1 MRVIA
6 VIHATMLSPG
16 MRGKPL
22 VEIAETPYLTH
33 IIAQVNAI
41 KGVEKT
47 IFLTSSDAADDRV
60 ADLADAH
67 DVSVHR
73 GHRMDLLSNL
83 IGALEGES
91 DDSIV
96 LRFSGT
102 NLIYD
107 RDVSSRILCESQSA
121 GVDYAGIEGLSHAA
135 PEAIRVSALRQAD
148 SLSVSE
154 HDRQHVTPYIR
165 NSPEKFNLKIL
176 PGDYAGLRPEL
187 DAQLTI
193 DGQADLDRMERI
205 FDRFNVKKGEYP
217 GLEAIYRVLD
227 LQRTGLPIPS
237 NLQTPESHYA
247 FKVAGRMIGDG
258 YPCFIVAEIGQ
269 NHNGQIGMARRLI
282 DMAADC
288 GCDAV
293 KFQKRD
299 VEWELT
305 RDAYNRP
312 YTTENSFGETYG
324 LHREFLELTEQ
335 QHREL
340 RDYALSRGLIYFC
353 TACDPPSVEAMDRI
367 GNPLFKIASRDITN
381 IPLLERIRATGKP
394 VVISTGMAS
403 MDEIG

>member
-1 MRVIA
+1 
-6 VIHATMLSPG
+6 
-16 MRGKPL
+16 
-22 VEIAETPYLTH
+22 
-33 IIAQVNAI
+33 
-41 KGVEKT
+41 
-47 IFLTSSDAADDRV
+47 
-60 ADLADAH
+60 
-67 DVSVHR
+67 
-73 GHRMDLLSNL
+73 
-83 IGALEGES
+83 
-91 DDSIV
+91 
-96 LRFSGT
+96 
-102 NLIYD
+102 
-107 RDVSSRILCESQSA
+107 
-121 GVDYAGIEGLSHAA
+121 
-135 PEAIRVSALRQAD
+135 
-148 SLSVSE
+148 
-154 HDRQHVTPYIR
+154 
-165 NSPEKFNLKIL
+165 
-176 PGDYAGLRPEL
+176 
-187 DAQLTI
+187 
-193 DGQADLDRMERI
+193 
-205 FDRFNVKKGEYP
+205 
-217 GLEAIYRVLD
+217 
-227 LQRTGLPIPS
+227 
-237 NLQTPESHYA
+237 
-247 FKVAGRMIGDG
+247 
-258 YPCFIVAEIGQ
+258 AEIGQ

-403 MDEIG
+403 MDEIGDALRVFEGTSTGCLITHCVSQYPTDLENVNLRAMRSIAEQFSCEVGLSDHTTGIVTCVAAAALGASFIEKHVTLSRAMPGTDHAAALEKNELRQLVQDIRAVELAMGDGTKSFLPLVTAAKNKLSRSLTSKTFIPAGTLLSEEHLILKSPGVGISWKRRDEILGCRVQSDIPKDTTLTRQMFELC